1 MKVLFGFILLVFS
14 LTSFSYCANK
24 ETNSSIVGS
33 LENEANHDTNEI
45 AAKRIQADKSHQKIL
60 SLKLPPYR
68 TDTTSQNI
76 LLIGD
81 SMSKW
86 LRYRLKDYCI
96 KNGHE
101 LSTVTWVSGNT
112 EWFAQYDTLTY
123 FIKEKEITY
132 VFLVLGSNELF
143 VRNFDKNRAH
153 YVDTILN
160 KLADVKWVW
169 VGPPNWKKDKGI
181 NDCLFKKLSDKKFF
195 LSKNLKFKR
204 QKDGMHPTVSSCS
217 MWVDSIVS
225 WITNSSTSKI
235 KLNIPDSSYRLKP
248 DALVLMPL

>member
-1 MKVLFGFILLVFS
+1 MKIYFFFYIPVIALSLFS
-14 LTSFSYCANK
+14 CTSNQSN
-24 ETNSSIVGS
+24 TPINSSFEKNRNLDIPG
-33 LENEANHDTNEI
+33 I
-45 AAKRIQADKSHQKIL
+45 AAKKIQADISHQSIL

-68 TDTTSQNI
+68 TDTTSQKI

-86 LRYRLKDYCI
+86 LRYRLNDYCI

-112 EWFAQYDTLTY
+112 EWFAQYDTLSH
-123 FIKEKEITY
+123 FIKEQNVTY

-143 VRNFDKNRAH
+143 VRNFAKKRAH
-153 YVDTILN
+153 YVDSILN
-160 KLADVKWVW
+160 KLTDVKWIW

-181 NDCLFKKLSDKKFF
+181 NDFLFEKLSNKKYF
-195 LSKNLKFKR
+195 LSKNLNFRR

-217 MWVDSIVS
+217 MWVDSIAS
-225 WITNSSTSKI
+225 WITQTSTSKI
-235 KLNIPDSSYRLKP
+235 KMNLPDSSYQLKP
-248 DALVLMPL
+248 DALVLKPL